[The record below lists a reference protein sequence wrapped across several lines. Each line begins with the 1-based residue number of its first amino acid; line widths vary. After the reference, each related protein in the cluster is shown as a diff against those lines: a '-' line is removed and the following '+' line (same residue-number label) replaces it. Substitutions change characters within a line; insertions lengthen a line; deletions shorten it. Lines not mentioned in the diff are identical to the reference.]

1 MTVREQKKDM
11 RRALQKEAADL
22 DAAYCADVDRR
33 ILGRLLASEE
43 YLAARTVFCFVGTSG
58 EIDTKP
64 FLEQVLRE
72 GRRLAVPLCTGPRQ
86 MEAREIRSLCELR
99 KGRYGLLEP
108 DASAPAVPPEE
119 IGLAVI
125 PCVSCGHDGTRLG
138 HGGGYYDVFF
148 EERRQIPCIMICREK
163 LVRETIPREMHDLVF
178 PWVIT
183 ETGFY
188 RDGKAAECA
197 APFDASF

>member
-1 MTVREQKKDM
+1 MTVREQKKEM
-11 RRALQKEAADL
+11 RERLREEAAAL
-22 DAAYCADVDRR
+22 DTAYCAAADRR
-33 ILGRLLASEE
+33 ILDRLSSSKA
-43 YLAARTVFCFVGTSG
+43 YLAARTVFCFVGVSG
-58 EIDTKP
+58 EIDTMP

-86 MEAREIRSLCELR
+86 MEAREIRSLRELR
-99 KGRYGLLEP
+99 SGRYGLLEP
-108 DASAPAVPPEE
+108 DASAPAVAPEE

-163 LVRETIPREMHDLVF
+163 LVRDNIPRETHDLVF
-178 PWVIT
+178 PRVMT
-183 ETGFY
+183 ETGY
-188 RDGKAAECA
+188 YVDGKAAE
-197 APFDASF
+197 